1 MTSASCTVVFYH
13 YVREV
18 QGTPFPNIKALAP
31 GDFAAQLDWLQ
42 RRTTIIDGE
51 TFTAW
56 LDGRRAYEAPTA
68 LLTFDDGFLDHY
80 ATVFPMLRARG
91 IAGIFFVSGA
101 TLGPHPELLNVHKT
115 HLLLSVLGS
124 DRFAS
129 AVLEE
134 IDEEAAGAAAA
145 VSRDGVYRYDQPP
158 DVHAKRLLNYELP
171 YAVADYVLDVL
182 CRRHVGEP
190 AELARQLY
198 LSPDMI
204 AEMAACGMTFGFHT
218 ERHRVLSRLGRAE
231 QEAELRGGVALIRR
245 LTGQRSVPFCY
256 PYGFTHTYDSET
268 LAILA
273 AAGYSMAF
281 NTVRE
286 PVRLPVA
293 SRFELPRFD
302 TRDVRRLAEM
312 PTHPIHA

>member
-1 MTSASCTVVFYH
+1 
-13 YVREV
+13 VREV

-42 RRTTIIDGE
+42 RRTTIIDLE
-51 TFTAW
+51 ALTAS
-56 LDGRRAYEAPTA
+56 LDGRRAFETPTS

-80 ATVFPMLRARG
+80 TTVFPILRARG
-91 IAGIFFVSGA
+91 ISGVFFISGA
-101 TLGPHPELLNVHKT
+101 TAGSHPELLNVHKT
-115 HLLLSVLGS
+115 HLLLSILGS
-124 DRFAS
+124 DGFAA
-129 AVLEE
+129 AVFEE
-134 IDEEAAGAAAA
+134 IKEEVAIVAGAA
-145 VSRDGVYRYDQPP
+145 VLREGVYRYDEAP
-158 DVHAKRLLNYELP
+158 DVRAKRLLNYELP
-171 YAVADYVLDVL
+171 YSVADRVLDVL

-198 LSPDMI
+198 VSPDMI
-204 AEMAACGMTFGFHT
+204 GEMAGCGMTFGFHT
-218 ERHRVLSRLGRAE
+218 ERHRVLSRLDRAE
-231 QEAELRGGVALIRR
+231 QESELQGGVALIRR

-256 PYGFTHTYDSET
+256 PYGHIQTYNSDT
-268 LAILA
+268 IAILS